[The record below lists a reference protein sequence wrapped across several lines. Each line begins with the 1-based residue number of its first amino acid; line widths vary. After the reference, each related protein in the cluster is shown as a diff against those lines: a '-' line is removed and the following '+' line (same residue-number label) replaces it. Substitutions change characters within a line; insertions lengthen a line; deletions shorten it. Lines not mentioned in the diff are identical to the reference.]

1 MGHFL
6 LNLILKIMIYSF
18 LIVHILGLLLHV
30 IVDGVGKVRLT
41 LLDMGLNEFK
51 GR

>member
-6 LNLILKIMIYSF
+6 FNISLKIMIYSF
-18 LIVHILGLLLHV
+18 LIVHILGLLFHL
-30 IVDGVGKVRLT
+30 IVDGIGKVRLT
-41 LLDMGLNEFK
+41 LLNMGLDELK

>member
-6 LNLILKIMIYSF
+6 LNLSLKILIYSF
-18 LIVHILGLLLHV
+18 LIVHIFRLLFHL
-30 IVDGVGKVRLT
+30 IVDGIGKVRLT
-41 LLDMGLNEFK
+41 LLYMGLDELK